1 MKWTALAL
9 SIATVGLITTI
20 IIRATPNATDG
31 KFTLVAGAHRL
42 RACIINELEE
52 IDAVIIKGDQTI
64 SKLMEVT
71 ENLILNDLSVID
83 RAAHVHVSRDL
94 HEEQNGKINSKEG
107 CPKTRATCP
116 SFSKVD
122 FLNV

>member
-9 SIATVGLITTI
+9 SIATVGLITPI
-20 IIRATPNATDG
+20 IIRATPNVTDG
-31 KFTLVAGAHRL
+31 KFTLVEGAHRL
-42 RACIINELEE
+42 RAYIINELEE
-52 IDAVIIKGDQTI
+52 IDAVIIKGDQTT

-94 HEEQNGKINSKEG
+94 HEEQKAKSTRKRDT
-107 CPKTRATCP
+107 PKTRATCP

-122 FLNV
+122 FLNM